1 MGIKTNRI
9 VSSGMLRGVSPSCT
23 VLDAVVGLGVLRN
36 TGMSGYVVLSPVTL
50 ASDWSRT
57 RRAPRAEIS
66 PEAPEANPPRWES
79 LLDYQ
84 PLPAL
89 TVEKQQQHPDTP
101 VLLPVLLA
109 IRRSPGSCQ

>member
-66 PEAPEANPPRWES
+66 PEAPEANPPNQVDNSNIINRTC
-79 LLDYQ
+79 Q
-84 PLPAL
+84 PCDL
-89 TVEKQQQHPDTP
+89 TKVVEGD
-101 VLLPVLLA
+101 
-109 IRRSPGSCQ
+109 GGG